1 MAKHLLTEIIGAYH
15 NTYYKELFA
24 IFRLKMHSNQTRIS
38 FSFTVFIVIQ
48 ESFNKEKNKKM
59 SY

>member
-15 NTYYKELFA
+15 NTYYKELFV
-24 IFRLKMHSNQTRIS
+24 IFRLKLRSNQTRIS

-48 ESFNKEKNKKM
+48 ESFNKEKIRR
-59 SY
+59 